1 MRIFRGKLM
10 TSDKYDTLEAI
21 TRTGKSICCA
31 SIVSKHGKWFSVYFV
46 QGTYS
51 RILAMIYE

>member
-1 MRIFRGKLM
+1 M